1 MDNLTE
7 VVKDTI
13 KVWARN
19 EWIYW
24 TYSKTKFNIQRYID
38 DTFEATEII
47 KNLWLGALSSSC
59 NRDELQRRGVETII
73 SAALGSSA
81 IYPFDFKYER
91 AKLRDVL
98 DEDILKDIHRLLPI
112 IRREILEG
120 KGLLC
125 HCHAGKSRS
134 VTIVAGYLI
143 RYHKMGALEALS
155 FIKDRRTQIDP
166 NPGYVE
172 QLIQFEESENNN
184 EEYLDDTDKKND

>member
-1 MDNLTE
+1 MIKKSMDLTE
-7 VVKDTI
+7 AVKDTL
-13 KVWARN
+13 KVWGRN

-24 TYSKTKFNIQRYID
+24 TYSKAKFNLQRYID

-59 NRDELQRRGVETII
+59 NRDELQRRDIETII

-81 IYPFDFKYER
+81 IFPFDFKYER
-91 AKLRDVL
+91 AKLRDVEN
-98 DEDILKDIHRLLPI
+98 EDILTDIHRLLPI
-112 IRREILEG
+112 IRREILAG

-134 VTIVAGYLI
+134 VTIVAAYLI
-143 RYHKMGALEALS
+143 RYHKMGAIEALG

-166 NPGYVE
+166 NPGYIE
-172 QLIQFEESENNN
+172 QLIQFEGENV
-184 EEYLDDTDKKND
+184 DDNYHVKKND